1 MFLLSVRSDFMR
13 AGSSCAIVAYPPS
26 QLLLLTCFCFLSRQK
41 LNAGSVCVSVS
52 VNKSRSDQPL
62 FSSLLPLTP
71 TTASFCIHR
80 ASLALG
86 NIVKADLYCG
96 GLADWAGVYDGC
108 RTGFNWCES
117 ILGVW
122 QGEQREM
129 LKVDRL
135 RSSACWSRLEVSP
148 RDRSRRPEFHPI
160 LSTSFFPPEVTAFA
174 LHQGCKWFFFLHF
187 FHIRCQWS
195 KAMWD

>member
-1 MFLLSVRSDFMR
+1 MFFLSVRSDFMR
-13 AGSSCAIVAYPPS
+13 ARSSCATAAYPPS

-62 FSSLLPLTP
+62 FSSPLPVTP
-71 TTASFCIHR
+71 TTAAFCIHR

-86 NIVKADLYCG
+86 NVVKADLCCG
-96 GLADWAGVYDGC
+96 GLADWPGAYDGW

-129 LKVDRL
+129 LKVERL
-135 RSSACWSRLEVSP
+135 RSSACCSRSEVSP
-148 RDRSRRPEFHPI
+148 RDCGELTRDSRGSVKF
-160 LSTSFFPPEVTAFA
+160 
-174 LHQGCKWFFFLHF
+174 
-187 FHIRCQWS
+187 
-195 KAMWD
+195 